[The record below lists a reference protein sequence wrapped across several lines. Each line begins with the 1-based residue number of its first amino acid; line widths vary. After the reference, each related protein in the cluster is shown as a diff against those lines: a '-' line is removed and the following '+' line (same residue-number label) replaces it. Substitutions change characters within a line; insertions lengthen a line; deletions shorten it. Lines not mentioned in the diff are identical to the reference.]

1 MVEFF
6 TVTDLDDVRLRRL
19 GLGRLKH
26 VRTATVTSGAVWAGQ
41 VRSGL
46 LLGRSLGP

>member
-1 MVEFF
+1 MAGVAAGVSE
-6 TVTDLDDVRLRRL
+6 L
-19 GLGRLKH
+19 GPAMSDGE
-26 VRTATVTSGAVWAGQ
+26 SGQ